1 MNNNVIDSAAVE
13 GTNTVT
19 QEGDIT
25 LKPIYTFRNLKST
38 DSFLMFNIIGKIG
51 LNNLTKSFDKNAIK
65 GLIEGT
71 KDGEDATTV
80 VGMSIILDMANLV
93 ISNIHRCEAEIYELL
108 SRVSDLS
115 VEQIIDLDF
124 VTFTEMVIDF
134 IKKKEFKDF
143 IKVVFRS
150 FNLEI

>member
-25 LKPIYTFRNLKST
+25 LKPIYTFRKLKST
-38 DSFLMFNIIGKIG
+38 DTFLMFNIIGKIG
-51 LNNLTKSFDKNAIK
+51 INNLTKSIDKEAIK
-65 GLIEGT
+65 GLIEST
-71 KDGEDATTV
+71 KGEENATTT
-80 VGMSIILDMANLV
+80 VGMSIVLDMANLI
-93 ISNIHRCEAEIYELL
+93 ISNVYKCESEIYQLL
-108 SRVSDLS
+108 SNTSDLT
-115 VEQIIDLDF
+115 VEQIVDLDF
-124 VTFTEMVIDF
+124 VTFAEMVIDF